1 MGQDAEISFLIRPR
15 PLNEEFVSKLVRE
28 IVVKTNSGYY
38 LDYVNDTIIPPEDL
52 EQIIKEANVLALKE
66 YKSLWFRNE
75 NFDFRLYLR
84 PQERGDF
91 IGDGTPITHKL
102 GRIHIEVTGS
112 NFEPLRLKTWFMK
125 EKNLGEEEAEQESI
139 KDTKKRIDE
148 FIKIA
153 KIIWNALDPKP
164 IYGIVD
170 TYSNTSIACLY
181 RPHDEDI
188 LNLKIEPNFYWLN
201 FFGPELIEKFG
212 KEKLLSTPAYR
223 VEELD
228 DGILIIVTP
237 VPPFLMIEYQSKLYE
252 EICRHFGWKAYQ
264 VGIYDPNRWEPKVTE
279 YHFNEKEFRDIKAL
293 KKYLAKDIEK
303 FLNKVDGGRVF
314 IKLDTPE
321 SKPVPQRAKE
331 IKEWIRE
338 ELGVEVMK
346 DWWW

>member
-125 EKNLGEEEAEQESI
+125 EKNLGEEAAEQESI
-139 KDTKKRIDE
+139 KDTKKRIDAE
-148 FIKIA
+148 IKKA
-153 KIIWNALDPKP
+153 K
-164 IYGIVD
+164 GI
-170 TYSNTSIACLY
+170 
-181 RPHDEDI
+181 
-188 LNLKIEPNFYWLN
+188 
-201 FFGPELIEKFG
+201 
-212 KEKLLSTPAYR
+212 TPAYLADKFNIR
-223 VEELD
+223 VSTAKK
-228 DGILIIVTP
+228 ILREAEANNIVEAITKSRRT
-237 VPPFLMIEYQSKLYE
+237 VVYSAATGK
-252 EICRHFGWKAYQ
+252 
-264 VGIYDPNRWEPKVTE
+264 
-279 YHFNEKEFRDIKAL
+279 
-293 KKYLAKDIEK
+293 
-303 FLNKVDGGRVF
+303 
-314 IKLDTPE
+314 
-321 SKPVPQRAKE
+321 
-331 IKEWIRE
+331 
-338 ELGVEVMK
+338 
-346 DWWW
+346 